1 MRYFDIVIEDSASS
15 LREITDAVE
24 RLQEAAYRKH
34 IPAILRLAQHYAL
47 EGNKREQFKW
57 LWVARSMRD
66 ETAQNELQKL
76 ANNITKNDFNNYKF
90 DAEALLDEVNFNRS
104 TSIY

>member
-1 MRYFDIVIEDSASS
+1 
-15 LREITDAVE
+15 
-24 RLQEAAYRKH
+24 
-34 IPAILRLAQHYAL
+34 
-47 EGNKREQFKW
+47 
-57 LWVARSMRD
+57 MRD
-66 ETAQNELQKL
+66 ESAQNELQKL